1 MLLRSEQRLKEKK
14 VELNKF
20 NTSLMI
26 GYIPLRTITFEV
38 TQKISYYDNR

>member
-20 NTSLMI
+20 NTSLII
-26 GYIPLRTITFEV
+26 GYIPLRTMYDITFEV
-38 TQKISYYDNR
+38 TQKISY